1 MSLIAWIILGLL
13 AGFIASHLVN
23 HHGDGLIVDILLGVA
38 GAMIGGWLFHYFGEP
53 GVTGLNLHS
62 LVVAVMG
69 AVVLLVVFHAVRRP
83 PRFRL
88 PRWTARRRLF

>member
-23 HHGDGLIVDILLGVA
+23 HRGDGMIVDILLGVV

-53 GVTGLNLHS
+53 GVTGFNLHS
-62 LVVAVMG
+62 LFVAVIG
-69 AVVLLVVFHAVRRP
+69 AVVLLVLFHAVRR
-83 PRFRL
+83 
-88 PRWTARRRLF
+88 AV